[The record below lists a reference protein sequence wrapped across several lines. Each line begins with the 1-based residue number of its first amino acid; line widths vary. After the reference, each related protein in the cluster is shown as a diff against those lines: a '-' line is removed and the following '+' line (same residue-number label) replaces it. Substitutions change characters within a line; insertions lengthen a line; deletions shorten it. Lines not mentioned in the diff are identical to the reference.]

1 MASNRVPLGPVPV
14 HTVAQRS
21 LRFRSEQ
28 KNIRELLEQ
37 HPWLESLTNK
47 KASST
52 ARARLGDPWTDKL
65 IRCVSG
71 EQALPRAL
79 QKTAEFSLKQLRLL
93 AHPKGRGEA
102 LALGIAVWMRLQTDG
117 PYATVL
123 AFFLAALWAFDN
135 RVDLRNDDVSRQP
148 FNVRILQAYV
158 RRDLFQQQKDF
169 SFVRGRKLEA
179 WAATAEDVPGAADL
193 VTCGRDSV
201 LLAGLD
207 SKDCNNPGCK
217 FGGVRDQGTI
227 DQLRNEERRSQYDAA
242 TVAEALDACGALAYL
257 RSDRNL
263 SCSNTAFSYDYGN
276 MIQAALDDPQSPELV
291 FQLEDPLSGKILY
304 VSV

>member
-1 MASNRVPLGPVPV
+1 MASNRVPLGPVQV
-14 HTVAQRS
+14 HSVAQRA
-21 LRFRSEQ
+21 LRHRSEQ
-28 KNIRELLEQ
+28 ENVRELLEQ

-79 QKTAEFSLKQLRLL
+79 QKTAEFSREQLRLL

-102 LALGIAVWMRLQTDG
+102 LALGVAKWQRLQTDG
-117 PYATVL
+117 PQSTTL
-123 AFFLAALWAFDN
+123 AFLLAALWAYDN
-135 RVDLRNDDVSRQP
+135 KVDLRCVDVSHEP
-148 FNVRILQAYV
+148 FNVRILKAYV
-158 RRDLFQQQKDF
+158 LQGLFQQKEDF
-169 SFVRGRKLEA
+169 SFARGAKLEA
-179 WAATAEDVPGAADL
+179 WAATAEDVPGAADICA
-193 VTCGRDSV
+193 CGRDSV

-207 SKDCNNPGCK
+207 SRDCNNPGCK
-217 FGGVRDQGTI
+217 YGGQRDQSTI
-227 DQLRNEERRSQYDAA
+227 DQLRNEMRRRQYGAA
-242 TVAEALDACGALAYL
+242 TVKKALEACGPLSYL

-263 SCSNTAFSYDYGN
+263 SCSNTAFSYDYGK

>member
-1 MASNRVPLGPVPV
+1 MASNRVPLGPVQV
-14 HTVAQRS
+14 HSVAQRA
-21 LRFRSEQ
+21 LRHRSEQ
-28 KNIRELLEQ
+28 ENVRELLEQ
-37 HPWLESLTNK
+37 HPWLECLTTK
-47 KASST
+47 KEGWT

-102 LALGIAVWMRLQTDG
+102 LALGIAVWQRLQTDG

-123 AFFLAALWAFDN
+123 AFLLAALWAFDN
-135 RVDLRNDDVSRQP
+135 RVHLRYVDVSRQP
-148 FNVRILQAYV
+148 FNVRILKAYV
-158 RRDLFQQQKDF
+158 LQGLFQQQKDF

-193 VTCGRDSV
+193 ATSGRDVV

-207 SKDCNNPGCK
+207 SKDCNNPGGK

-227 DQLRNEERRSQYDAA
+227 DQLRNEKQRKRYGAA
-242 TVAEALDACGALAYL
+242 TVKKALEACGPLSYL

-263 SCSNTAFSYDYGN
+263 FCSNTAFSYDYGN
-276 MIQAALDDPQSPELV
+276 MIRAALDDPRSLGLEL
-291 FQLEDPLSGKILY
+291 QLEDPRSGKILY

>member
-123 AFFLAALWAFDN
+123 AFLLAALWAFDN
-135 RVDLRNDDVSRQP
+135 KVNLRYVDVSRQP
-148 FNVRILQAYV
+148 FNVRILKAYV
-158 RRDLFQQQKDF
+158 LQGLFQQKKDF
-169 SFVRGRKLEA
+169 SFVHGPKLEA

-193 VTCGRDSV
+193 VTSGRDTV
-201 LLAGLD
+201 ILAGLD
-207 SKDCNNPGCK
+207 SRDCNNPGCK
-217 FGGVRDQGTI
+217 YGGQRDQETI
-227 DQLRNEERRSQYDAA
+227 DQLRNEKQRKRYGAA
-242 TVAEALDACGALAYL
+242 TVKKALEACGPLSYL

-263 SCSNTAFSYDYGN
+263 FCSNTAFSYDYGN

-291 FQLEDPLSGKILY
+291 FQLEDPLSGKILC

>member
-1 MASNRVPLGPVPV
+1 MASIRVPLASVPV
-14 HTVAQRS
+14 HSVAQRS
-21 LRFRSEQ
+21 LRHRSEQ

-47 KASST
+47 NASST

-123 AFFLAALWAFDN
+123 AFLLAALWAFDN
-135 RVDLRNDDVSRQP
+135 KVNLRYVDVSRQP
-148 FNVRILQAYV
+148 FNVRILKAYV
-158 RRDLFQQQKDF
+158 LQGLFQQQKDF
-169 SFVRGRKLEA
+169 SFVHGPKLEA

-193 VTCGRDSV
+193 ATCGRDVV

-207 SKDCNNPGCK
+207 SKDGNGPGCY
-217 FGGVRDQGTI
+217 FGGKRDQGTI
-227 DQLRNEERRSQYDAA
+227 DQLRNEKQRKRYNAA
-242 TVAEALDACGALAYL
+242 TVAKALDRCGALSYL
-257 RSDRNL
+257 RSDREL
-263 SCSNTAFSYDYGN
+263 SCSNTAFSYDLGK
-276 MIQAALDDPQSPELV
+276 MIQAALDDPGSPGLV
-291 FQLEDPLSGKILY
+291 VQLEDPTSGKILY

>member
-1 MASNRVPLGPVPV
+1 V

-52 ARARLGDPWTDKL
+52 SRARLGDPWTDKL

-102 LALGIAVWMRLQTDG
+102 LALGIAVWQRLQTDG

-123 AFFLAALWAFDN
+123 AFLLAALWAFDN
-135 RVDLRNDDVSRQP
+135 KVDLRYVDVSSQP
-148 FNVRILQAYV
+148 FNVRILKAYV
-158 RRDLFQQQKDF
+158 LKGLFQQKEDC
-169 SFVRGRKLEA
+169 SFARGAKLEA
-179 WAATAEDVPGAADL
+179 WAATSQRVPGAADIL
-193 VTCGRDSV
+193 ACGRDSV

-207 SKDCNNPGCK
+207 SKDCNSPGCK
-217 FGGVRDQGTI
+217 YGGQRDQGTI
-227 DQLRNEERRSQYDAA
+227 DQLRDEKQRKRYNAA
-242 TVAEALDACGALAYL
+242 TVAKALDRCGALSYL
-257 RSDRNL
+257 RSDREL
-263 SCSNTAFSYDYGN
+263 SCSNTAFSYDLGK
-276 MIQAALDDPQSPELV
+276 MIQAALDDPGSPGLV
-291 FQLEDPLSGKILY
+291 FQLHDPLSGAILY